1 MVQIEDNLS
10 RMDQAS
16 NSLPQQNK
24 FRSVLLIS
32 GTLLAVIAGGLLF
45 VLAGRGQSSVQAPR
59 QSQQPQQTPVDTSS
73 RSNSPNTAPTG
84 ERKDIMITGGNYYFR
99 PNELRVKKGDTV
111 KIIFKNDGETH
122 DFVIDALKVK
132 SELVQSG
139 GQTTITFTPTKVGTF
154 EFYCSIGD
162 HRQMGM
168 HGTLRVE

>member
-1 MVQIEDNLS
+1 
-10 RMDQAS
+10 MDQAA
-16 NSLPQQNK
+16 NSQPQQNK

-45 VLAGRGQSSVQAPR
+45 VLAGRTGQPTGMP
-59 QSQQPQQTPVDTSS
+59 SQTQPPQQTPVDTSS
-73 RSNSPNTAPTG
+73 RSNMPHAAPTV

-111 KIIFKNDGETH
+111 KIIFKNDGGTH

-132 SELVQSG
+132 SDLVQSG

-154 EFYCSIGD
+154 EFYCSVGS

-168 HGTLRVE
+168 QGTLLVE